1 MRRLVI
7 SVLASRHWKII
18 VMRLNRPTKRACFLL
33 ILTLALSATLAA
45 HRVPQTYADG
55 PYIVRLPLVA
65 KMGVS
70 NTLPTPLPGTP
81 PEQIALDR
89 VNAYRALA
97 GVPSLA
103 PHVALLAAAQHHA
116 DYDLLNHSDPAA
128 WTYGPHGEV
137 SGKPGFS
144 GTMPGDRAVAAGY
157 PWAAG
162 WEVMGYFDDP
172 LRTVD
177 GLMATV
183 FHRIN
188 ILTSTHAYLGYGHGR
203 SAVEA
208 VDVLDFGRGPST
220 PSDPPD
226 RAVYPGPGQV
236 EVPRYGAGETPSP
249 LPMGASYPI
258 GYPITLQPLAGT
270 TLTVRQAELHD
281 ASGIPI
287 PVYPNPPDCG
297 TSCYALIPTAGL
309 RAATTYTVHVAGA
322 IDGAPFDKTWSFTTT
337 TCSDPLSC

>member
-1 MRRLVI
+1 MRFTHPTLSACI
-7 SVLASRHWKII
+7 PLVLA
-18 VMRLNRPTKRACFLL
+18 
-33 ILTLALSATLAA
+33 LALCATVASKP
-45 HRVPQTYADG
+45 VTQVFADG
-55 PYIVRLPLVA
+55 PYLVRLPLVT
-65 KMGVS
+65 KMSAS

-97 GVPSLA
+97 GVQLVE

-116 DYDLLNHSDPAA
+116 DYDLLNHSDPSA
-128 WTYGPHGEV
+128 WTRGPHGEV
-137 SGKPGFS
+137 NGKPGFS
-144 GTMPGDRAVAAGY
+144 GAMPGDRAVAAGY

-162 WEVMGYFDDP
+162 WEVMDYFDNP
-172 LRTVD
+172 LRMVD

-208 VDVLDFGRGPST
+208 VDVLDFGRGQSSP
-220 PSDPPD
+220 PGPPD
-226 RAVYPGPGQV
+226 LAVYPGPGQV

-249 LPMGASYPI
+249 LPYGASYPI

-270 TLTVRQAELHD
+270 TLTVSEAELRD
-281 ASGIPI
+281 ASGVPI

-297 TSCYALIPTAGL
+297 TGCYALIPTAGL
-309 RAATTYTVHVAGA
+309 KATTTYTVHVAGA
-322 IDGAPFDKTWSFTTT
+322 LDGAPFDKTWSFTTT